1 QALADPQAA
10 QLAALRPMAHP
21 DLGEIEVVGL
31 PVAFS
36 AIPAM
41 PCAPAPAHGADTQA
55 ILRDLGMDGDTY
67 EALRLRRVLKG
78 SPRDGT

>member
-1 QALADPQAA
+1 
-10 QLAALRPMAHP
+10 MAHP

-67 EALRLRRVLKG
+67 EAPACGASSR